1 MDRGSSR
8 IMSKLR
14 RLLPEYSWIPV
25 AAVVI
30 CNFAVYYITKFAVP
44 ESSRH
49 YIDMSVDRAIPVI
62 PFFVVFY
69 VLCYLQWAVN
79 WIMAGRESRSVCFRF
94 AKADIAAKLICLV
107 CFIVYPT
114 IIERPSI
121 EVTDFFTWAL
131 NFIYAADR
139 PLNCLPSIH
148 VLASWIAMRAAFV
161 MKKPGNAYKAVM
173 AVITVL
179 CMFSVIFTKQHYVID
194 IPAGILAAEAGLA
207 ISKLLSDEKFL
218 WVR

>member
-1 MDRGSSR
+1 
-8 IMSKLR
+8 
-14 RLLPEYSWIPV
+14 
-25 AAVVI
+25 
-30 CNFAVYYITKFAVP
+30 
-44 ESSRH
+44 
-49 YIDMSVDRAIPVI
+49 
-62 PFFVVFY
+62 
-69 VLCYLQWAVN
+69 
-79 WIMAGRESRSVCFRF
+79 
-94 AKADIAAKLICLV
+94 

-121 EVTDFFTWAL
+121 EVTDFFTWVL

-139 PLNCLPSIH
+139 PFNCLPSIH

-179 CMFSVIFTKQHYVID
+179 CMLSVIFTKQHYVID

>member
-1 MDRGSSR
+1 MDRGLSR
-8 IMSKLR
+8 IMSKMR

-49 YIDMSVDRAIPVI
+49 YIDMSVDCAVPVI

-107 CFIVYPT
+107 
-114 IIERPSI
+114 
-121 EVTDFFTWAL
+121 
-131 NFIYAADR
+131 
-139 PLNCLPSIH
+139 
-148 VLASWIAMRAAFV
+148 
-161 MKKPGNAYKAVM
+161 
-173 AVITVL
+173 
-179 CMFSVIFTKQHYVID
+179 
-194 IPAGILAAEAGLA
+194 
-207 ISKLLSDEKFL
+207 
-218 WVR
+218 